1 MTTHAQGAEQFKEQT
16 MMKMLIAVDGSD
28 HASRAI
34 EAAAQLAAQLK
45 AVEVLLLNVRDAMVY
60 YGELPPF
67 DFEAIERAQ
76 RQHQE
81 LLLEQALAQ
90 ARACGLEH
98 VSTQSA
104 VGAPAQEIVRVAEE
118 RGVDQIVMGTHGR
131 GVVGT
136 LFLGSVAQ
144 RVVHQSKLPV
154 LLVK

>member
-1 MTTHAQGAEQFKEQT
+1 MATHPPGAVHFRSTT
-16 MMKMLIAVDGSD
+16 MKILIAVDGSD
-28 HASRAI
+28 HAGRAI
-34 EAAAQLAAQLK
+34 EAAARLATELK
-45 AVEVLLLNVRDAMVY
+45 SVEALLLNVGDAMVY

-67 DFEAIERAQ
+67 DYEAIERAQ

-81 LLLEQALAQ
+81 QVLEQGLAQ
-90 ARACGLEH
+90 ARACGLEK

-131 GVVGT
+131 GTMGA

-144 RVVHQSKLPV
+144 RVVHQAKVPV